1 MKRRLSSFFALL
13 ILLASSLAAQARIK
27 DLATFEGVR
36 ENQLIGYGI
45 VVGLEGTGDTIQN
58 KFTFQAM
65 ANMLEKMGITVNP
78 KEFQLRNVASV
89 MVTAKLPPFARAGS
103 QIDVTVSS
111 IGSAKSIQGGV
122 LLMTPLKGANGMVYA
137 AAQALR
143 RTRSRLL
150 ARSSFWVKA
159 NAATAP
165 GLPTCHASER
175 RPPPIP
181 S

>member
-65 ANMLEKMGITVNP
+65 ANMLK
-78 KEFQLRNVASV
+78 RWASPSTPRSFSS
-89 MVTAKLPPFARAGS
+89 VTSP
-103 QIDVTVSS
+103 
-111 IGSAKSIQGGV
+111 
-122 LLMTPLKGANGMVYA
+122 
-137 AAQALR
+137 
-143 RTRSRLL
+143 RS
-150 ARSSFWVKA
+150 W
-159 NAATAP
+159 
-165 GLPTCHASER
+165 
-175 RPPPIP
+175 
-181 S
+181 